1 MADETLLNEPDEG
14 QEPEPETG
22 MVTLTEAKAYL
33 RVYSSFEDTLIGGL
47 LASACSLCMDVARL
61 SPCEWKSIS
70 EYGPTNRKTLMI
82 RQEEKSK
89 GEILQMKEILRVG
102 VLYALG
108 YLFEH
113 REEADHHDLVM
124 TLRNLLFAVR
134 EGVF

>member
-1 MADETLLNEPDEG
+1 MADSELMNAEVQEEQQESETVLVSLA
-14 QEPEPETG
+14 
-22 MVTLTEAKAYL
+22 EAKAYL
-33 RVYSSFEDTLIGGL
+33 RVDSAFDDALISAL
-47 LASACSLCMDVARL
+47 LASSVSLCMDVARL
-61 SPCEWKSIS
+61 SPCEWKQIT
-70 EYGPTNRKTLMI
+70 EYLPNMRRNLTI

-89 GEILQMKEILRVG
+89 GEILQMREILRVG

-108 YLFEH
+108 YLYEH

>member
-1 MADETLLNEPDEG
+1 MADETLMNEPQEG
-14 QEPEPETG
+14 QEPEQDTG
-22 MVTLTEAKAYL
+22 MVTLSEAKTYL
-33 RVYSSFEDTLIGGL
+33 RVDSSFEDPLISAL
-47 LASACSLCMDVARL
+47 LSSACSLCMDVARL
-61 SPCEWKSIS
+61 SPCEWKGIS
-70 EYGPTNRKTLMI
+70 EYGPTNRKTLVI

-102 VLYALG
+102 VMYALG
-108 YLFEH
+108 YLYEH

>member
-1 MADETLLNEPDEG
+1 V
-14 QEPEPETG
+14 
-22 MVTLTEAKAYL
+22 VTMEEARAYL
-33 RVYSSFEDTLIGGL
+33 RMDSGFEDALIGSL
-47 LASACSLCMDVARL
+47 LLSAEILCTDVARL
-61 SPCEWKSIS
+61 SKAEWDALSDYTGDS
-70 EYGPTNRKTLMI
+70 EEIITI

-89 GEILQMKEILRVG
+89 GEALQMKEILRVG

-113 REEADHHDLVM
+113 REEADHHALVM

>member
-1 MADETLLNEPDEG
+1 MLTLE
-14 QEPEPETG
+14 
-22 MVTLTEAKAYL
+22 EAKAYL
-33 RVYSSFEDTLIGGL
+33 RVDSDYEDSLIASL
-47 LASACSLCMDVARL
+47 LASSESICTDVARL
-61 SPCEWKSIS
+61 TKGEWDAIS
-70 EYGPTNRKTLMI
+70 AYTGDSEETITI

-89 GEILQMKEILRVG
+89 GELLQMKELLRIG

-108 YLFEH
+108 YLYEH